1 MFTSSPEPF
10 VVSLCSAPMR
20 DNQLG
25 HQMAVMQAFL
35 EASQRSQLLCFGES
49 FLQGF
54 EGLTWDYATDRERA
68 IRVNSSQMEA
78 IRDLTRRFRRGLSF
92 GFIEL
97 FEDMLYSSNIV
108 LDSEGNTVDL
118 FRRVSLGW
126 KEHSITGPEYREGP
140 GFHGFELQGARTVT
154 AICGDLWYTENLA
167 AIKAL
172 EPQVL
177 LWPLYVDYA
186 AWDWEGETRAEYAE
200 QAAELGCP
208 VLMINSL
215 VDDPQR
221 AKGGA
226 VVFNG
231 GGVLAELPMGQTGM
245 LSFDLHAL
253 IADPLSCRFEH
264 QLLDLSQLS

>member
-1 MFTSSPEPF
+1 
-10 VVSLCSAPMR
+10 MR
-20 DNQLG
+20 DNQLD

-35 EASQRSQLLCFGES
+35 QASRGSHLLCFGES

-68 IRVNSSQMEA
+68 ISLNGSQMEA
-78 IRDLTRRFRRGLSF
+78 IRELARRFRRGLSF

-140 GFHGFELQGARTVT
+140 GFHGFELQSVRTVT
-154 AICGDLWYTENLA
+154 AICGDLWYAENLA

-186 AWDWEGETRAEYAE
+186 AHGWEGETRAEYAE
-200 QAAELGCP
+200 QASGLGCP

-221 AKGGA
+221 ANGGA
-226 VVFNG
+226 VVFHRG
-231 GGVLAELPMGQTGM
+231 RVLAELPMGQIGM

-253 IADPLSCRFEH
+253 IRDPQRCCFER